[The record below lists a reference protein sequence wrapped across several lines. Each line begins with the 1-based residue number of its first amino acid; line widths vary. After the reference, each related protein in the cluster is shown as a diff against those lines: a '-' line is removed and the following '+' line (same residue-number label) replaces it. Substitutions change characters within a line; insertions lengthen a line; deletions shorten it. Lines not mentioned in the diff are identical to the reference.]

1 MELVGY
7 DTDMYEAPDTPEEE
21 EMRPED
27 EHFLEDDG
35 LFESDLEWGDE
46 DEDDWPDDDY
56 YDDGWFEEG
65 EDEGEC
71 DHYEGEG
78 VGL

>member
-21 EMRPED
+21 EVRPED
-27 EHFLEDDG
+27 KHFLDDDG

-46 DEDDWPDDDY
+46 DQDDGLEEDEDEDEWIEGDCDY
-56 YDDGWFEEG
+56 YDD
-65 EDEGEC
+65 
-71 DHYEGEG
+71 EG